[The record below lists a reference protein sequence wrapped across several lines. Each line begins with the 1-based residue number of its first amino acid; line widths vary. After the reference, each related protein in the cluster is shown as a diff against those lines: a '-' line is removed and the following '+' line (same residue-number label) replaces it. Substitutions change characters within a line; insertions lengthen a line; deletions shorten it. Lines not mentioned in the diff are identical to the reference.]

1 MPEFS
6 KNTDHPVLT
15 AKVVN
20 SWNGLKKP
28 FLAQVGYHPPD
39 FRGVCGWA
47 KQNWAEQP
55 LTNRVPLLVG
65 CLDTAVA
72 SLLPSPFRQ
81 TCFSQRLQTS
91 PPANSEVT
99 WTTRICWSCHR
110 RRVVFSASFVC
121 RCVPHRSRPALRS
134 ASRQPCSCRGSGC
147 PGISLCSPASP
158 PAQTERRRLI
168 QQLLRGGGESSRSPL
183 AFALLLITSGL
194 TGVGALVP
202 HVSGSLVFTPARCF

>member
-1 MPEFS
+1 MFGHS
-6 KNTDHPVLT
+6 SRL
-15 AKVVN
+15 
-20 SWNGLKKP
+20 S
-28 FLAQVGYHPPD
+28 
-39 FRGVCGWA
+39 
-47 KQNWAEQP
+47 
-55 LTNRVPLLVG
+55 
-65 CLDTAVA
+65 
-72 SLLPSPFRQ
+72 LPSPFRQ